1 MTSEDMSRAFYEQLG
16 AAALAARTTAV
27 WDQQIV
33 TRVLHMLRP
42 GQRVLDLGCGYGRIA
57 VPVAVAGS
65 QVVALDISPRLLAAA
80 WQYAHEQGVTV
91 MWLQASMC
99 RIPLSPNTCDVAL
112 CLWSAFYE
120 LLAPDEQLAA
130 VRDIVRVL
138 RPGGW
143 CLVEGALYE
152 PATADALRTG
162 KRYGPEGR
170 IAANVI
176 AGLSNPHYQHDTAT
190 LEGLMQ
196 EARISTYRVYVEP
209 WGGRSRQFLQF
220 EKSGAERNTTSYET
234 AGEEASGS

>member
-1 MTSEDMSRAFYEQLG
+1 MTSEDMSRAFYDQLG

-33 TRVLHMLRP
+33 ARVLHMLQP
-42 GQRVLDLGCGYGRIA
+42 GQRVLDIGCGYGRIA
-57 VPVAVAGS
+57 VPVAVAGY
-65 QVVALDISPRLLAAA
+65 QVVGLDISPRLLAAA
-80 WQYAHEQGVTV
+80 WQHAHAQGVTV

-99 RIPLSPNTCDVAL
+99 RMPLSTNTCDVAL

-130 VRDIVRVL
+130 VREIVRVL

-143 CLVEGALYE
+143 GLVEGPPYE
-152 PATADALRTG
+152 PATADDLRAG

-170 IAANVI
+170 IDANVI
-176 AGLSNPHYQHDTAT
+176 AGLSNPHYHHDTAT

-196 EARISTYRVYVEP
+196 EAGIRTYRVYVEL
-209 WGGRSRQFLQF
+209 WAGRSRQFLRF
-220 EKSGAERNTTSYET
+220 EKSGSGRGTT
-234 AGEEASGS
+234 